1 MEQKRFKRGYKEG
14 DANLNRR
21 KNKVSKDK
29 VYGIIVFLIS
39 LAIIVL
45 YTVWLPLSKLMDI
58 KSDSWYMIERET
70 ALLIPVYLAMVVV
83 FGIIAW
89 IGWTMATT
97 PPPAPIDLE
106 ELESWEEEEEEK
118 EEEADEE

>member
-1 MEQKRFKRGYKEG
+1 M
-14 DANLNRR
+14 
-21 KNKVSKDK
+21 SKDK
-29 VYGIIVFLIS
+29 AYGIIVFVIS

-45 YTVWLPLSKLMDI
+45 YTLWLPISKFF
-58 KSDSWYMIERET
+58 SDLGPGETRWPWYAVSRET
-70 ALLIPVYLAMVVV
+70 ALLIPVYLAMIVV

-118 EEEADEE
+118 EAKEEEPSGEEE

>member
-1 MEQKRFKRGYKEG
+1 MREQKRFKREGKEG
-14 DANLNRR
+14 EANLKRR

-45 YTVWLPLSKLMDI
+45 YTVWLPLSKLMDL
-58 KSDSWYMIERET
+58 DMDPWYMIERET

-106 ELESWEEEEEEK
+106 ELESWEEEEEEAS
-118 EEEADEE
+118 EEEE

>member
-1 MEQKRFKRGYKEG
+1 M
-14 DANLNRR
+14 
-21 KNKVSKDK
+21 SKDK
-29 VYGIIVFLIS
+29 VYGILVFLIS

-45 YTVWLPLSKLMDI
+45 YTLWLPVSKFMDLSTEPL
-58 KSDSWYMIERET
+58 YMMEPET
-70 ALLIPVYLAMVVV
+70 AMLIPVYLAMVVV

-106 ELESWEEEEEEK
+106 ELESWEEEEEE
-118 EEEADEE
+118 EEEGEEE

>member
-1 MEQKRFKRGYKEG
+1 MMEQKTFKRGSKEG
-14 DANLNRR
+14 KANLKRR

-45 YTVWLPLSKLMDI
+45 YTVWLPLSKLMDL
-58 KSDSWYMIERET
+58 STEPWYMIERET

-106 ELESWEEEEEEK
+106 ELESWEEEEEEAS
-118 EEEADEE
+118 EEEE